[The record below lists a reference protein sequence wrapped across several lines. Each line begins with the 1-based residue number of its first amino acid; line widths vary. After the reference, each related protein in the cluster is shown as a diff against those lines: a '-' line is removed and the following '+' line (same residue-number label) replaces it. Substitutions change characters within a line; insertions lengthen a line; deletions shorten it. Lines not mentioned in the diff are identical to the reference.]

1 MLKQIQNALYAM
13 RGLKPLP
20 QATFEVESEA
30 VARIG
35 HSAQVK
41 PYGHRRTFSAGNVNR
56 LTSSWMSQDI
66 ALNTLLESQL
76 AIIRARSR
84 KLARDT
90 ATGKRFLTLV
100 KNNIV
105 GPNGFRL
112 QSRCGEYRNG
122 KWLLDDMANDA
133 IETHFKQW
141 CRAEHCDITA
151 QSSFAEITRLVAE
164 GLARDG
170 EFLVREIIGSKE
182 TKYRYQLQILAIDRL
197 DLNYRGTATNGNTIR
212 MGVERNDAGKPVA
225 CYVLERNPNDALG
238 MNTQKAVRIAMD
250 EIIHKF
256 IRVEP
261 EQIRGVPWAHA
272 IMTGQNMLHM
282 FEEAAVQAAVVGASN
297 MGFFKPPAPGEPGYI
312 VPRDESGNE
321 IGAEMA
327 DALGDNG
334 ELVQDAIG
342 GSFRVLPAG
351 WSTEKFDPNY
361 PHAAFDPFVQ
371 SRKRDMASGLDV
383 AHHNLSGDMTGVNY
397 SSARIA
403 ELQERD
409 CWRAGQQFMIN
420 AFVQRV
426 AERWLE
432 FALLAGAI
440 TLPTGNALPATKYDK
455 YQAGLSYIGRGWDWV
470 DPLKEINAAKVGIQ
484 EGLTTRTQ
492 VVASKGGDFEEN
504 VIELEREMQLLAK
517 HGIALG
523 EPQSSQFIQGTLQS
537 TESEQD
543 ETNN

>member
-1 MLKQIQNALYAM
+1 MLKQIQSALQVM
-13 RGLKPLP
+13 RGVKPLP
-20 QATFEVESEA
+20 QATFEAPEVRIVE
-30 VARIG
+30 
-35 HSAQVK
+35 HSQQNNTRFV
-41 PYGHRRTFSAGNVNR
+41 RRNFSAGNVNR
-56 LTSSWMSQDI
+56 LTASWTSQDI

-90 ATGKRFLTLV
+90 ATGTRYLTLV

-105 GPNGFRL
+105 GPTGFRL

-122 KWLLDDMANDA
+122 KWMLDDMANAA
-133 IETHFKQW
+133 IEMHFKQW
-141 CRAEHCDITA
+141 CRAEHCDITG
-151 QSSFAEITRLVAE
+151 QSSFAEITRLNAE
-164 GLARDG
+164 VLARDG
-170 EFLVREIIGSKE
+170 EFLVREIIGTKE
-182 TKYRYQLQILAIDRL
+182 TPYRYQLQVLAIDRL
-197 DLNYRGTATNGNTIR
+197 DLNFRGTASNGNTIR

-225 CYVLERNPNDALG
+225 CYVLERNPNDSLG
-238 MNTQKAVRIAMD
+238 TSTQKHVRIGMD

-256 IRVEP
+256 IRIEP

-321 IGAEMA
+321 IGAEIA
-327 DALGDNG
+327 DAMDDNG

-440 TLPTGNALPATKYDK
+440 TLPTGNALPASKLDK
-455 YQAGLSYIGRGWDWV
+455 YKAGLSYIGRGWDWV

-504 VIELEREMQLLAK
+504 IIELEREMALLAK
-517 HGIALG
+517 HGITLG
-523 EPQSSQFIQGTLQS
+523 EPKQPQTPNQPIDGAV
-537 TESEQD
+537 D
-543 ETNN
+543 ETDN